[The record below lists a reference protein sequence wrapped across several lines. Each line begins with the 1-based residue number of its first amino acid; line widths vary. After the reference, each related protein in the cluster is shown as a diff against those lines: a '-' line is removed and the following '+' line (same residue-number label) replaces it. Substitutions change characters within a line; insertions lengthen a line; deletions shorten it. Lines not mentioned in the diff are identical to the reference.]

1 MSAFPTLLKTGAVAQ
16 YPLSKAV
23 SLSTQ
28 AVRFLDG
35 SRQTYQLAGAGLRSW
50 IVKLDLLDEAE
61 VSAVIGFAE
70 QIGTGTF
77 SFTNPV
83 TGETAAKCVIAGEQ
97 LQSSLIDEL
106 DGRVTLGIEEVK

>member
-1 MSAFPTLLKTGAVAQ
+1 MSTFPTLLNTGAIAQ

-28 AVRFLDG
+28 SVRFLNG

-50 IVKLDLLDEAE
+50 IIKLDLLDETE
-61 VSAVIGFAE
+61 VSAVIAFAE
-70 QIGTGTF
+70 QIGTGAF

-83 TGETAAKCVIAGEQ
+83 TGETAAKCVIAGER
-97 LQSSLIDEL
+97 LETSLLDEL
-106 DGRVTLGIEEVK
+106 HGKVTLGIEEVK